1 MKITT
6 LFQNLFEA
14 ETETETETERTDA
27 DIKVEVARI
36 VKTLRKKCGPWVEA
50 YTKNHD
56 LVFYRGYN
64 AGTSENE
71 NFVLKRTR
79 KNRAPR
85 DSQILAHRLFNK
97 ILSDFGNNP
106 KWRSNSVFVSTDE
119 SVSTQYGPTWIMIPV
134 GNFDALTSNSI
145 VDLYTFFDPTAFND
159 FRHIGKFIYAEVVS
173 RSVLDD
179 WIQKSKK
186 TPVYSTFYN
195 GIADFIEKLLP
206 TDIDAKKL
214 PSVRRCIHSIIN
226 NIYGADCSVL
236 IDFMIQFGGRI
247 YYLGSAS
254 AALSDAK
261 QYMTEFALD
270 WVSLYHSLRTE
281 FQKAELNIDLV
292 DNYKAVNNFDRLRDN
307 FVRKLLIS
315 NSDALVQLYVDMLAT
330 SVRHSYNYYANPSE
344 MHRLSATSQEIMIR
358 CDEYYLIEPH
368 IFDFVE
374 RELAGGAK

>member
-14 ETETETETERTDA
+14 EAETERTDA
-27 DIKVEVARI
+27 DIKVEVAQI

-64 AGTSENE
+64 AGASEDE
-71 NFVLKRTR
+71 NFVLKRAR
-79 KNRAPR
+79 KNRTPR

-106 KWRSNSVFVSTDE
+106 KWRSNSVFVTTNEST
-119 SVSTQYGPTWIMIPV
+119 STQYGSTWIMIPV
-134 GNFDALTSNSI
+134 GNFDALSSDS
-145 VDLYTFFDPTAFND
+145 VADLYTFLDPTAYND

-186 TPVYSTFYN
+186 TPVYSTVYN

-236 IDFMIQFGGRI
+236 IDFMLQFGGRI

-254 AALSDAK
+254 AALNNAE
-261 QYMTEFALD
+261 QYMTEFALY
-270 WVSLYHSLRTE
+270 WASLYHSLRAE
-281 FQKAELNIDLV
+281 FQKAKLNIDL
-292 DNYKAVNNFDRLRDN
+292 DGNHRAVSDFDRLRDN
-307 FVRKLLIS
+307 FVRKLIIN

-330 SVRHSYNYYANPSE
+330 LVKKTYVYYADPSE
-344 MHRLSATSQEIMIR
+344 MHRLSVTSQEIMIR
-358 CDEYYLIEPH
+358 CDEYYLIKPH
-368 IFDFVE
+368 IFDLVE

>member
-6 LFQNLFEA
+6 LFQNLFE
-14 ETETETETERTDA
+14 TERADA
-27 DIKVEVARI
+27 DIEAEVARI
-36 VKTLRKKCGPWVEA
+36 VKTLRKRCGPWVEA
-50 YTKNHD
+50 YTENHD

-64 AGTSENE
+64 AGASEDE
-71 NFVLKRTR
+71 NFVLKRAR
-79 KNRAPR
+79 KNRTPR
-85 DSQILAHRLFNK
+85 DSQVLAHRLFNK

-119 SVSTQYGPTWIMIPV
+119 SVSTHYGPTWIMIPV

-145 VDLYTFFDPTAFND
+145 VDLYTFFDPTAYND
-159 FRHIGKFIYAEVVS
+159 FRHIGKFTNAEVVR

-186 TPVYSTFYN
+186 TPVYSTVYN

-236 IDFMIQFGGRI
+236 IDFMLQFGGRI
-247 YYLGSAS
+247 YYFGSAS
-254 AALSDAK
+254 AALSDVE
-261 QYMTEFALD
+261 QHMTEFALD
-270 WVSLYHSLRTE
+270 WASLYHSLRAE
-281 FQKAELNIDLV
+281 FQKAKLNIDL
-292 DNYKAVNNFDRLRDN
+292 DGNHIAVSDFDRLRDT
-307 FVRKLLIS
+307 FVRKLIIG
-315 NSDALVQLYVDMLAT
+315 NSDALVQLYADMLAT
-330 SVRHSYNYYANPSE
+330 CVKHSYNYYANPSE
-344 MHRLSATSQEIMIR
+344 MHRMSATGQEIMIR
-358 CDEYYLIEPH
+358 CNEYYLIKPH

-374 RELAGGAK
+374 RELASGAK

>member
-14 ETETETETERTDA
+14 ETERTDA
-27 DIKVEVARI
+27 DVKVEVARI

-50 YTKNHD
+50 YTENHD

-64 AGTSENE
+64 AGASEDE
-71 NFVLKRTR
+71 NFVLKRAR
-79 KNRAPR
+79 KNRTPR
-85 DSQILAHRLFNK
+85 DSQVLAHRLFNK

-106 KWRSNSVFVSTDE
+106 KWRSNSVFVSTDK
-119 SVSTQYGPTWIMIPV
+119 SISTQYGPTWIMIPV
-134 GNFDALTSNSI
+134 GNFGALTSNSI
-145 VDLYTFFDPTAFND
+145 VDLYTLFDPTAYND
-159 FRHIGKFIYAEVVS
+159 FRHIGKFTNAEVVS

-186 TPVYSTFYN
+186 TPVYSTVYN

-206 TDIDAKKL
+206 TDIDAKNL
-214 PSVRRCIHSIIN
+214 SSARRCIRSTIN
-226 NIYGADCSVL
+226 NIYDVDCSVL
-236 IDFMIQFGGRI
+236 IELMLHFGGRI
-247 YYLGSAS
+247 YYFGSAS
-254 AALSDAK
+254 AALSNAE
-261 QYMTEFALD
+261 QYMTDFVLNWA
-270 WVSLYHSLRTE
+270 SLYHSLRAE

-292 DNYKAVNNFDRLRDN
+292 GNYKAINNFDRLRDN
-307 FVRKLLIS
+307 FVRKLIID

-330 SVRHSYNYYANPSE
+330 CVRHSYTYYVNPSE
-344 MHRLSATSQEIMIR
+344 MHRLSVTSQEIMIR
-358 CDEYYLIEPH
+358 CDEYYLIKPH